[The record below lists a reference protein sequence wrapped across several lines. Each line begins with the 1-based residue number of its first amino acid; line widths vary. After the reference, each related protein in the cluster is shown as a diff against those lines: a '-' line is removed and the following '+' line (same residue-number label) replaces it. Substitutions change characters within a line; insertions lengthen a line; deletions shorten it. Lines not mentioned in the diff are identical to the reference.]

1 MAAFSLMSFL
11 LLLCYHL
18 LSAPFPISL
27 EASTP
32 SPLQLEADAL
42 QQSGWWSG
50 RNISQHC
57 QWKTSIICDASG
69 SIIDIFVDWA
79 LPAGSTLHNLNFS
92 SLPNLVSL
100 YIFNSTLQ
108 GTIPPQIALLSNLT
122 FLHLSRNHLT
132 GHIPLEIGNLTNLL
146 ELHLDDNMLTGSIP
160 LEIGNLS
167 RLSKLRLHRNLL
179 TGTIPLE
186 IGKLMDLM
194 ELRLDRNM
202 LHGTIPSQMGNFT
215 NLFWLSLSQN
225 MLMGTIPSTLY
236 RLPVLSVLDISGN
249 RLSGVIPTEIG
260 NITNL
265 RTLSLGDNNLT
276 GPFPLE
282 IKSLYRLEQI
292 YVQNNALMGLIPSS
306 VFQLTSLKELN
317 LASNNFIGSI
327 PSEITHSLQF
337 LNASCNMLTGSIPF
351 NLFDLISYQYWLQID
366 LSHNSF
372 NGPIPSMSMGSRE
385 LHGVTMNLSYNK
397 LTGSIPDFLI
407 HFQHIDLSY
416 NSFHGP
422 LSSEFLHHFGVDVV
436 LGNENLCGN
445 HSQLRSCASHNHT
458 VHKLLKILLLSLI
471 LFILLVVCFTLY
483 CSRKSK
489 NTTHVTEVDSH
500 GNVFSIWNYDGKIA
514 YQDIIDA
521 TEDFDIK
528 YCIGT
533 GGFGSVYRA
542 TLPIGKVV
550 ALKKLH
556 SSEAAKWE
564 TLTKSFQNEIEMLKE
579 IRHKNIVKLLGY
591 CLHKRC
597 MFLIYEYMESGSLFW
612 VLSNDTEAEE
622 LKWNKRLNVIN
633 RVAQALSY
641 LHHDCNMP
649 IIHRDVTTNNILL
662 DSNFDAFLSDF
673 GVARFLDVE
682 SSNHTVIHGTYGYI
696 APAQSIVLVL
706 TLAFACFHPNP
717 KARPTMQH
725 VSREFVVPRLRLEI
739 SFNEISV
746 EQILRQEIY
755 HATFLRRFEEL

>member
-1 MAAFSLMSFL
+1 MPSSNLMSFL

-146 ELHLDDNMLTGSIP
+146 ELHLDDNMLTGRIP

-186 IGKLMDLM
+186 IGKLMDLE

-249 RLSGVIPTEIG
+249 RLSGVIPPEIG

-416 NSFHGP
+416 NSLDGP
-422 LSSEFLHHFGVDVV
+422 LSNEFLHHFGVDVV
-436 LGNENLCGN
+436 LDCLPRHYRRNRR
-445 HSQLRSCASHNHT
+445 LR
-458 VHKLLKILLLSLI
+458 
-471 LFILLVVCFTLY
+471 
-483 CSRKSK
+483 
-489 NTTHVTEVDSH
+489 
-500 GNVFSIWNYDGKIA
+500 
-514 YQDIIDA
+514 YQI
-521 TEDFDIK
+521 
-528 YCIGT
+528 CIGT

-579 IRHKNIVKLLGY
+579 LRHKNIVKLLGY

-682 SSNHTVIHGTYGYI
+682 SSNHTVIRGTYGYI
-696 APAQSIVLVL
+696 AL
-706 TLAFACFHPNP
+706 TL
-717 KARPTMQH
+717 
-725 VSREFVVPRLRLEI
+725 EWW
-739 SFNEISV
+739 
-746 EQILRQEIY
+746 Y
-755 HATFLRRFEEL
+755 

>member
-69 SIIDIFVDWA
+69 SIIHIFVDWK
-79 LPAGSTLHNLNFS
+79 LPAGSTLHKLNFS

-100 YIFNSTLQ
+100 YVFNSTLQ
-108 GTIPPQIALLSNLT
+108 GSIPPQIALLSYLT
-122 FLHLSRNHLT
+122 FLRLSRNYLT

-146 ELHLDDNMLTGSIP
+146 ELHLDENVLTGRIP
-160 LEIGNLS
+160 SEIGNLS
-167 RLSKLRLHRNLL
+167 KLSRLCLHRNLL

-186 IGKLMDLM
+186 IGKLMDLK

-202 LHGTIPSQMGNFT
+202 LHGTIPS
-215 NLFWLSLSQN
+215 
-225 MLMGTIPSTLY
+225 TLY
-236 RLPVLSVLDISGN
+236 RLPVLYVLDISGN
-249 RLSGVIPTEIG
+249 RLSGVIPPEIG

-276 GPFPLE
+276 GLFPLE
-282 IKSLYRLEQI
+282 IKSLY
-292 YVQNNALMGLIPSS
+292 
-306 VFQLTSLKELN
+306 
-317 LASNNFIGSI
+317 
-327 PSEITHSLQF
+327 
-337 LNASCNMLTGSIPF
+337 
-351 NLFDLISYQYWLQID
+351 
-366 LSHNSF
+366 SHNSF

-416 NSFHGP
+416 NSLDGP
-422 LSSEFLHHFGVDVV
+422 LSNEFLHHFWVDVV

-458 VHKLLKILLLSLI
+458 VHKLLKILLPSLI
-471 LFILLVVCFTLY
+471 LFILFVVCFTLY
-483 CSRKSK
+483 FSRKSK

-550 ALKKLH
+550 AVKKLH
-556 SSEAAKWE
+556 SSEAAKWVA
-564 TLTKSFQNEIEMLKE
+564 LTKSFHNEIEMLKE
-579 IRHKNIVKLLGY
+579 IRHKNIVKILGY

-597 MFLIYEYMESGSLFW
+597 MFLIYKYMERGSLFS

-622 LKWNKRLNVIN
+622 LTWKKRLNQDFLMLN
-633 RVAQALSY
+633 L
-641 LHHDCNMP
+641 P
-649 IIHRDVTTNNILL
+649 IT
-662 DSNFDAFLSDF
+662 SWF
-673 GVARFLDVE
+673 VARMAPLLQLWSGSIRNNNGKTSSRIVKRLMVE
-682 SSNHTVIHGTYGYI
+682 NYSKRVY
-696 APAQSIVLVL
+696 QRIVGR
-706 TLAFACFHPNP
+706 TS
-717 KARPTMQH
+717 K
-725 VSREFVVPRLRLEI
+725 I
-739 SFNEISV
+739 SFNPKWGSTK
-746 EQILRQEIY
+746 Y
-755 HATFLRRFEEL
+755 SSCANAGFCMPPSKPKSSTNYAACD

>member
-1 MAAFSLMSFL
+1 MPSSNLMSFL

-146 ELHLDDNMLTGSIP
+146 ELHLDDNMLTGRIP

-167 RLSKLRLHRNLL
+167 RLSKLRLHRNP
-179 TGTIPLE
+179 TYC
-186 IGKLMDLM
+186 
-194 ELRLDRNM
+194 
-202 LHGTIPSQMGNFT
+202 
-215 NLFWLSLSQN
+215 QN

-249 RLSGVIPTEIG
+249 RLSGVIPPEIG

-282 IKSLYRLEQI
+282 IKSLYRLGQI
-292 YVQNNALMGLIPSS
+292 Y
-306 VFQLTSLKELN
+306 
-317 LASNNFIGSI
+317 
-327 PSEITHSLQF
+327 
-337 LNASCNMLTGSIPF
+337 
-351 NLFDLISYQYWLQID
+351 YWLQID

-416 NSFHGP
+416 NSLDGP
-422 LSSEFLHHFGVDVV
+422 LSNEFLHHFGT
-436 LGNENLCGN
+436 
-445 HSQLRSCASHNHT
+445 QPKT
-458 VHKLLKILLLSLI
+458 
-471 LFILLVVCFTLY
+471 
-483 CSRKSK
+483 
-489 NTTHVTEVDSH
+489 
-500 GNVFSIWNYDGKIA
+500 SIS
-514 YQDIIDA
+514 
-521 TEDFDIK
+521 K

-682 SSNHTVIHGTYGYI
+682 SSNHTVVRGTYGYI
-696 APAQSIVLVL
+696 APELAYTTVVTEKCDVYSFGVVALETIMGKHPRELLKRFMVENYSKYSYQGIVGH
-706 TLAFACFHPNP
+706 TS
-717 KARPTMQH
+717 K
-725 VSREFVVPRLRLEI
+725 I
-739 SFNEISV
+739 SFDSKWSSSKNSCCTNAGFCMPPSKPNRSTNNAACE
-746 EQILRQEIY
+746 
-755 HATFLRRFEEL
+755 